1 VPKMISATT
10 LSRWSRQPDN
20 RGENQFWAIRQYAS
34 NSDDDGIERARSLCN
49 CAQPADPLMQREC
62 LVILAELRN
71 I

>member
-1 VPKMISATT
+1 MISATT

-34 NSDDDGIERARSLCN
+34 NSDDDSIERARSLCD
-49 CAQPADPLMQREC
+49 CPQPADPLMQREC